1 MRRAVM
7 GVLAAAALT
16 AAPAAGQTPLKI
28 GFINSQA
35 LLDQAPGAQA
45 ASQQFDQELGGM
57 RAQLQPMA
65 TELDSLIA
73 QFEAQSMTLS
83 EEARRQRQQ
92 AIVQKQGQLQQAA
105 AAMEQQAEQRR
116 SELVQPIMDR
126 ISRTIEALR
135 IEGSY
140 HIIFDVAAG
149 SIIAADPALDLTQ
162 EVLRRL
168 QANAGGM
175 TGGNGNGGSGNN

>member
-1 MRRAVM
+1 M
-7 GVLAAAALT
+7 GVLAALAVTAGPAL
-16 AAPAAGQTPLKI
+16 GQTPLKI

-35 LLDQAPGAQA
+35 LLDQAPGAAA
-45 ASQQFDQELGGM
+45 ASQQFEQELGAM
-57 RAQLQPMA
+57 RAQLEPMA
-65 TELDSLIA
+65 NELDSLMS

-92 AIVQKQGQLQQAA
+92 TIIQKQGELQQAA
-105 AAMEQQAEQRR
+105 NAMEQQAEQRR
-116 SELVQPIMDR
+116 AALVQPIMDR

-135 IEGSY
+135 IEGAY
-140 HIIFDVAAG
+140 HVIFDVAAG

-168 QANAGGM
+168 QANAGGSP
-175 TGGNGNGGSGNN
+175 GQARND